1 MKQREAATVRAQLEE
16 ERKKIDIAR
25 ETVQAETR
33 VMVANVLAEGEK
45 SAAQISAQGKLE
57 VATVQE
63 QVARLDAQ
71 RIEILGQAN
80 ADVDKMKNQAE
91 ADGFKLLIG
100 AFGSGKAYNL
110 YTFAENFQPESI
122 RLFFAGDGTFWTDL
136 SRFEEMGAA
145 RLLQSAEDSSTA
157 P

>member
-1 MKQREAATVRAQLEE
+1 
-16 ERKKIDIAR
+16 
-25 ETVQAETR
+25 AEI
-33 VMVANVLAEGEK
+33 
-45 SAAQISAQGKLE
+45 AAQAKLE

-91 ADGFKLLIG
+91 ADGYELLVG
-100 AFGSGKAYNL
+100 ALGSGKAYNL
-110 YTFAENFQPESI
+110 YTFAKNFQPESI

-136 SRFEEMGAA
+136 SRLEEMGAA
-145 RLLQSAEDSSTA
+145 KLLQPSEGATTA